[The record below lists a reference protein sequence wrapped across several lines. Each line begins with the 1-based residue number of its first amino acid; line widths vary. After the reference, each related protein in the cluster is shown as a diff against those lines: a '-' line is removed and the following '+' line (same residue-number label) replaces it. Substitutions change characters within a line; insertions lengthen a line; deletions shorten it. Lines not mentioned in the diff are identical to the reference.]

1 MRVIRGILL
10 AAGRGNRFGGDKL
23 MQLLPDGQTIAL
35 AAAKTL
41 IGVLP
46 NAIAVCRPEQ
56 VLLRQQLLDAGF
68 QVETCDQADQGM
80 GFTLATAVAAS
91 GKKEDLLVVLADMP
105 FVTTDTLG
113 KLILALEA
121 GATLVQPVYRQ
132 TPGNPVGVSYR
143 FRSQL
148 LKPSGDF
155 GARELL
161 KRYAEEVAYLVV
173 DDPGVIQDI
182 DRPGDLPDRES

>member
-1 MRVIRGILL
+1 MFR
-10 AAGRGNRFGGDKL
+10 
-23 MQLLPDGQTIAL
+23 
-35 AAAKTL
+35 
-41 IGVLP
+41 
-46 NAIAVCRPEQ
+46 
-56 VLLRQQLLDAGF
+56 QLLDAGF
-68 QVETCDQADQGM
+68 QVETCDQADRGM

-91 GKKEDLLVVLADMP
+91 GKKDDLLVVLADMP
-105 FVTTDTLG
+105 FVTIDTLG
-113 KLILALEA
+113 KLILALQA
-121 GATLVQPVYRQ
+121 GAPLVQPIYGQ
-132 TPGNPVGVSYR
+132 TPGNPVGISYR

-161 KRYAEEVAYLVV
+161 KRYAEKISYVAV